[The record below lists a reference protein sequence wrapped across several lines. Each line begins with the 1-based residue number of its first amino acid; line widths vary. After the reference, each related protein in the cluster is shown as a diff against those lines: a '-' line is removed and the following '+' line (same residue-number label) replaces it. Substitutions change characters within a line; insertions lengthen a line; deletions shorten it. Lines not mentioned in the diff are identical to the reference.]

1 MKFPILI
8 GTAMLAFGATAFAA
22 APASVPAQ
30 VQHAWIRWLP
40 AGLPAAGYAVIRN
53 LGDGTLRLTGA
64 GSPDYGMVMLH
75 HSRLARGDSTME
87 RVDHL
92 DIPAHGSVKLAPGG
106 YHLMLVDLK
115 HPFKQGEKVPV
126 TLQFEKAGKVD
137 VTLDVQG
144 IGARAPSTAA
154 SGAMMDHQHDGHMK

>member
-106 YHLMLVDLK
+106 YHLMLSHARRPVKPGDTV
-115 HPFKQGEKVPV
+115 QV
-126 TLQFEKAGKVD
+126 TLEFAGGA
-137 VTLDVQG
+137 TLQADFSVLP
-144 IGARAPSTAA
+144 ANA
-154 SGAMMDHQHDGHMK
+154 SGPAD